1 MPRTDTTPTIPS
13 DRDALLAREASQ
25 AIATQHADM
34 GSLKLQLANAGKEV
48 TTVRL
53 PEAAAKL
60 LLQLLTEL
68 GNGRAV
74 SVAPT
79 DVEITTQQAA
89 DLLNVSRPYLVG
101 LVEKGE
107 LPVRKVGNQRRLPLA
122 DVLEYKA
129 RTRANRL
136 EALREL
142 TALDQELGLR

>member
-1 MPRTDTTPTIPS
+1 MPRTDTTPAIPS
-13 DRDALLAREASQ
+13 EQDALLAREASR
-25 AIATQHADM
+25 AIETQHADM
-34 GSLKLQLANAGKEV
+34 GSFQLQLANAGKEV

-60 LLQLLTEL
+60 LLQVLTEM

-101 LVEKGE
+101 LVEGE

>member
-1 MPRTDTTPTIPS
+1 MSRTGTKPTIPS
-13 DRDALLAREASQ
+13 DRDALLAREASR
-25 AIATQHADM
+25 AIETQHVDM
-34 GSLKLQLANAGKEV
+34 GSLQLQLANAGNDV

-60 LLQLLTEL
+60 LLQVLTEL

-79 DVEITTQQAA
+79 DIEITTQQAA
-89 DLLNVSRPYLVG
+89 DLLNVSRPDLVD
-101 LVEKGE
+101 LVNKGE

-122 DVLEYKA
+122 DVLEYKS

>member
-1 MPRTDTTPTIPS
+1 MPRTDTKPTIPS
-13 DRDALLAREASQ
+13 DQDALLAREASR
-25 AIATQHADM
+25 AIETQHVDM
-34 GSLKLQLANAGKEV
+34 GSLQLQLANAGNDV

-60 LLQLLTEL
+60 LLQVLTEL

-79 DVEITTQQAA
+79 DIEITTQQAA

-101 LVEKGE
+101 LVNKGE

>member
-13 DRDALLAREASQ
+13 DQDALLAREASR
-25 AIATQHADM
+25 AITTQHANM

-48 TTVRL
+48 TTVLL
-53 PEAAAKL
+53 PAAAAKL
-60 LLQLLTEL
+60 LLQILNEL
-68 GNGRAV
+68 GNGRPV

-129 RTRANRL
+129 RNRANRL

>member
-1 MPRTDTTPTIPS
+1 MPRTNTTPTVPT
-13 DRDALLAREASQ
+13 DQDALLARAASH
-25 AIATQHADM
+25 AIESLHPDM
-34 GSLKLQLANAGKEV
+34 GALQLQLAKAGEEV

-53 PEAAAKL
+53 PAAAAKL
-60 LLQLLTEL
+60 LFQVLLEM

>member
-1 MPRTDTTPTIPS
+1 MRDTFGC
-13 DRDALLAREASQ
+13 AFGANFQLL
-25 AIATQHADM
+25 
-34 GSLKLQLANAGKEV
+34 LQLAKAGEVV

-53 PEAAAKL
+53 PAAAARL
-60 LLQLLTEL
+60 LMQMLAEM
-68 GNGRAV
+68 GKGRAV
-74 SVAPT
+74 SVAPS
-79 DVEITTQQAA
+79 DVEVTTQQAA

-101 LVEKGE
+101 LIDKGE

-122 DVLEYKA
+122 DVLEYKD

>member
-1 MPRTDTTPTIPS
+1 M
-13 DRDALLAREASQ
+13 
-25 AIATQHADM
+25 
-34 GSLKLQLANAGKEV
+34 
-48 TTVRL
+48 
-53 PEAAAKL
+53 
-60 LLQLLTEL
+60 
-68 GNGRAV
+68 
-74 SVAPT
+74 
-79 DVEITTQQAA
+79 
-89 DLLNVSRPYLVG
+89 G